1 MCIKVITF
9 CLVFLIRI
17 SLENEVKN
25 ELVHSVMKVLQ
36 MKHPVVWTPN
46 NTSSSRSLMKDLFL
60 MGHFCHFATEELLQN
75 LSKDVS
81 KDTIIFADKDE
92 DIIEEA
98 LELSNTAV
106 IFSSRNFDNK
116 KASSLTK
123 IRIDKKVFIIEESTN
138 ELFEIYTINNRQIK
152 RKLGRFKEHVFS
164 WEKDVEKD
172 FVSRRSDF
180 QGLILTTMTSGAGN
194 DIIFDSDYDKKAIF
208 FPNNQTYLVTNFTR
222 GKFYDILISLQNLL
236 NFTSN
241 LNKRKDNGWGFVY
254 PQANGSFHA
263 TGMVGDLFFGRA
275 DLIVTSLSLLYQ
287 RALYI
292 DYLIPIAPDTLG
304 LFIPSGHSKGEFQ
317 FNVFLLPFRYVGTS
331 TSI

>member
-1 MCIKVITF
+1 MIMSLVPFIQIVISF
-9 CLVFLIRI
+9 QALQV
-17 SLENEVKN
+17 LE
-25 ELVHSVMKVLQ
+25 
-36 MKHPVVWTPN
+36 
-46 NTSSSRSLMKDLFL
+46 
-60 MGHFCHFATEELLQN
+60 
-75 LSKDVS
+75 
-81 KDTIIFADKDE
+81 
-92 DIIEEA
+92 
-98 LELSNTAV
+98 
-106 IFSSRNFDNK
+106 
-116 KASSLTK
+116 TK

-180 QGLILTTMTSGAGN
+180 QGLILTTMTQYAGN

-208 FPNNQTYLVTNFTR
+208 FPNNQTYLVTNFTQ